1 LLPTVVTLNDLERRW
16 QLFCVFFTKFG
27 GFAGFVRFLEN
38 ACQTWAP

>member
-1 LLPTVVTLNDLERRW
+1 MTLNGVGSY
-16 QLFCVFFTKFG
+16 FVFFFTKFG